1 MERIL
6 VAVDE
11 DPMREHVVRKADEIA
26 GALRASM
33 LICHVLSNDEY
44 ERVKS
49 QLSYSEAAERASI
62 VGQEAVDTVGDL
74 SAHYKLQGAI
84 GEPSEELLRLADELD
99 AGMIVMG
106 FAGLHGLERLRA
118 LGSVSREVME
128 STTRPVLIVPHP
140 TS

>member
-11 DPMREHVVRKADEIA
+11 DPMREHVIRKADEVA
-26 GALRASM
+26 SALDANM

-62 VGQEAVDTVGDL
+62 IGQEAVDTVGDL
-74 SAHYKLQGAI
+74 RAHYKLQGAI
-84 GEPSEELLRLADELD
+84 GEPSEELLRMADEVD

-128 STTRPVLIVPHP
+128 SAARPVLIVPEP
-140 TS
+140 S